1 MNAPPAEPMLELIP
15 IDRIDVLN
23 TRDRNEEVFGSIVEN
38 IRLVGLK
45 KPVTVTPRR
54 SADGE
59 LRFALVCGEGRL
71 RAFRQLG
78 EPSIPALIVQVS
90 DEDAFIM
97 SLAENIARRKYRP
110 LELIEGLKQLML
122 KGYTCAQ
129 IAEKTGLAPGYVG
142 DLVVLVRKGEERLL
156 SAVKS
161 GTLPLRAA
169 LNIVAAGDDDKG
181 IQGVLQD
188 AYQSGDLRG
197 RQLMDA
203 RRLIQKRQDLGPSFV
218 RGGLGRKTP
227 KISASTLVRAYQNEV
242 LRQEAMVR
250 NASFAQQRLVF
261 LIGALRKLA
270 ADENFCNLLKAEG
283 LESLPKYL
291 ADRILKQS

>member
-1 MNAPPAEPMLELIP
+1 MNAPSAEPMLELIP